1 MNKLGQFRVNL
12 KLKQKRA
19 FLYLFSL
26 DDGVIMTP
34 KRPTSIKSFCYLYN
48 NVISERLSDTIV
60 TNYAET
66 VFWEWISFHSLN
78 KDWCY

>member
-1 MNKLGQFRVNL
+1 MNKLGQFCVNL
-12 KLKQKRA
+12 KLKQRRA

-26 DDGVIMTP
+26 DNGVIMTP

-48 NVISERLSDTIV
+48 NAISARLSGTIV
-60 TNYAET
+60 TNYAGT

-78 KDWCY
+78 KDWC